1 MNTPTERL
9 TPHATVPFTAIWC
22 VLLLLMHTALAGGRV
37 AVMLNAVELGVSTFG
52 VGMLIACF
60 ALLPMFMAVKAGRR
74 IDVHGSYRAMW
85 LAALISAV
93 GTMLPWIWPSWITLG
108 VAAASIGIGHMGFQI
123 SVQGLLGQAD
133 PATRLRNY
141 SWLAMAMAVSGFSGP
156 LIAGLSIDY
165 IGHRWAFFM
174 LGLCPALTFFAVWR
188 LRRVLLNSHVPK
200 PKPTEP
206 NRMAD
211 LWAVKPLRYALLS
224 NLLLASAWDTHYFL
238 VPLYGV
244 QMDLSATMIGFILAA
259 FSVATFC
266 IRMLLP
272 LIQGRVKPWTM
283 IHVAMISAGVYFVVY
298 PLLSHPALLMALS
311 FALGLSLGSTQPFIL
326 SLLQTHAPEG
336 RKVEAFGMRMA
347 LVNGSQVTMPL
358 GFGAV
363 GTLVGILPLFWVS
376 AVALMFGAWLTRAGG
391 KDTTAPKDNDDHN
404 RTDDSNN
411 S

>member
-1 MNTPTERL
+1 M
-9 TPHATVPFTAIWC
+9 AAVWC

-37 AVMLNAVELGVSTFG
+37 AVMLNAVELGISKFG

-74 IDVHGSYRAMW
+74 IDVRGSYRAMW

-93 GTMLPWIWPSWITLG
+93 GTMLPWVWPHWITLG
-108 VAAASIGIGHMGFQI
+108 LAAASIGIGHMGFQI
-123 SVQGLLGQAD
+123 AVQGLLGRAD

-165 IGHRWAFFM
+165 IGHRWAFFI
-174 LGLCPALTFFAVWR
+174 LGLCPAVAFVGVWR
-188 LRRVLLNSHVPK
+188 LRQVLIDSHEPQSAPAK
-200 PKPTEP
+200 P
-206 NRMAD
+206 NRLRD
-211 LWAVKPLRYALLS
+211 LWAIKPLRYALLS

-244 QMDLSATMIGFILAA
+244 QMDLSATMIGLILAA

-283 IHVAMISAGVYFVVY
+283 IHFAMISAGLYFVVY
-298 PLLSHPALLMALS
+298 PLLSHPWLLMALS

-336 RKVEAFGMRMA
+336 RKAEVFGMRMA
-347 LVNGSQVTMPL
+347 LVNGSQVSMPL
-358 GFGAV
+358 GFGAI
-363 GTLVGILPLFWVS
+363 GSLVGILPLFWVS
-376 AVALMFGAWLTRAGG
+376 SAALILGAWLTRAGG
-391 KDTTAPKDNDDHN
+391 HDGTPKAKDEHKTGTNL
-404 RTDDSNN
+404 
-411 S
+411 